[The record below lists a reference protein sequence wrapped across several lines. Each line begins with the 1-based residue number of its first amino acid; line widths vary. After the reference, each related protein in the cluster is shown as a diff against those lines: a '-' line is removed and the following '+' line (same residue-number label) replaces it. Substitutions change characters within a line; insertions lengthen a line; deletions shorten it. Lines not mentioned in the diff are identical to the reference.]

1 MPTFGEFKGSV
12 YKEFV
17 KLVEKH
23 ERDGIDEFFNQ
34 GEVGRELSN
43 VYRHGM
49 VWCKRYKDGE
59 KAFWD
64 GKVVSVALYLS
75 LMFLNNS
82 DLNFVH
88 KTIDRGSKNMV

>member
-1 MPTFGEFKGSV
+1 MLTFEEFKESV

-23 ERDGIDEFFNQ
+23 EQDGIDEFFNQ
-34 GEVGRELSN
+34 GEVRRELSN
-43 VYRHGM
+43 VFQHGV

-82 DLNFVH
+82 NLDFVH
-88 KTIDRGSKNMV
+88 KTIDMGSKNMV